1 MIATVR
7 EPLMKTKVV
16 MKMDNV
22 DANQDTLVRNVTVV
36 TKDSMNLVNSLELD
50 VLVSLGFSSLF
61 FNPFVA
67 N

>member
-1 MIATVR
+1 
-7 EPLMKTKVV
+7 
-16 MKMDNV
+16 MDNV